1 MTRRNNNMIAN
12 RYLATHHIGQGGMAD
27 VFLAHDTILNRE
39 VAVKILRG
47 ELSNDPVALL
57 RFQQEAQAS
66 TALSHPNIVDIYD
79 VGEDRGHHFIV
90 MEYVRGTTLKNLI
103 KRRGALLKEE
113 AQDIMKQITS
123 AIVEAHK
130 RGIIHRD
137 IKPQNILVKADGTIK
152 VVDFGIALAQNSL
165 QLTQKDSVMGSV
177 HYLAPELARGEQA
190 SAQSD
195 IYALGIVFFELL
207 SGDVPFKGEQAVEIA
222 LKHMREPI
230 PDIRTINPDIPQA
243 MSNIILKACAKN
255 KNNRYRSAQ
264 EMLED
269 ITTCLSPKRI
279 NERPPLFDYEEHTG
293 KTRMIKKV
301 DQKTGEVKEIPAPK
315 RPVKK
320 KKKIDWLAII
330 VILLS
335 MLSLAGIYFALSLT
349 GAFKPAASLE
359 TVPDLIGETVTSAK
373 ELCQDNNLQLD
384 TGNIVYELTDEVEK
398 GIIFEV
404 EPSSGTEV
412 AKGTKIQVK
421 VSSGIGV
428 YLNNYVGMN
437 INDAKKQLA
446 NYPNMHVLTSEEASD
461 TYDPGVVI
469 RQELMDPGT
478 RFNPNTNT
486 EIRLVY
492 ASYPSVIIPTEIEGM
507 NIDEARTLLEGMG
520 LQVVLSNLDTSQLT
534 QEEIDNLSTGIV
546 IKSNPEIGQSYVQ
559 TDSSYVTLYYY

>member
-90 MEYVRGTTLKNLI
+90 MEYIRGTTLKNLI

-195 IYALGIVFFELL
+195 IYALGIVLFELL

-230 PDIRTINPDIPQA
+230 PDIKTINPDIPQA

-264 EMLED
+264 EMLND
-269 ITTCLSPKRI
+269 ITTCLSPKRQ
-279 NERPPLFDYEEHTG
+279 NERPPLFDYEEHSG
-293 KTRMIKKV
+293 KTRMMKKV
-301 DQKTGEVKEIPAPK
+301 DERNMDEHEHKSR

-320 KKKIDWLAII
+320 KKKFDWLALI
-330 VILLS
+330 VVLLS

-359 TVPDLIGETVTSAK
+359 VVPNLLDQTVTSAK
-373 ELCQDNNLQLD
+373 ELCTENNLQLD
-384 TGNIVYELTDEVEK
+384 TANIVYELTDEIEK
-398 GIIFEV
+398 GLIFEV
-404 EPSSGTEV
+404 EPSVGSEV
-412 AKGTKIQVK
+412 PKGTKIQVK

-428 YLNNYVGMN
+428 YLDNYVGMN

-446 NYPNMHVLTSEEASD
+446 NYPNMHVLTSEESSD
-461 TYDPGVVI
+461 TYDPGTVI
-469 RQELMDPGT
+469 RQELMEPQT

-492 ASYPSVIIPTEIEGM
+492 ASYPSVIIPNEIQDM
-507 NIDEARTLLEGMG
+507 NIDEARALLEGMG
-520 LQVVLSNLDTSQLT
+520 LQVVLSNLDTSGLT

>member
-1 MTRRNNNMIAN
+1 MIAN

-90 MEYVRGTTLKNLI
+90 MEYIRGTTLKNLI

-195 IYALGIVFFELL
+195 IYALGIVLFELL

-230 PDIRTINPDIPQA
+230 PDIKTINPDIPQA

-264 EMLED
+264 EMLND
-269 ITTCLSPKRI
+269 ITTCLSPKRQ
-279 NERPPLFDYEEHTG
+279 NERPPLFDYEEHSG
-293 KTRMIKKV
+293 KTRMMKKV
-301 DQKTGEVKEIPAPK
+301 DERNMDEHEHKSR

-320 KKKIDWLAII
+320 KKKFDWLALI
-330 VILLS
+330 VVLLS

-359 TVPDLIGETVTSAK
+359 VVPNLLDQTVTSAK
-373 ELCQDNNLQLD
+373 ELCTENNLQLD
-384 TGNIVYELTDEVEK
+384 TANIVYELTDEIEK
-398 GIIFEV
+398 GLIFEV
-404 EPSSGTEV
+404 EPSVGSEV
-412 AKGTKIQVK
+412 PKGTKIQVK

-428 YLNNYVGMN
+428 YLDNYVGMN

-446 NYPNMHVLTSEEASD
+446 NYPNMHVLTSEESSD
-461 TYDPGVVI
+461 TYDPGTVI
-469 RQELMDPGT
+469 RQELMEPQT

-492 ASYPSVIIPTEIEGM
+492 ASYPSVIIPNEIQDM
-507 NIDEARTLLEGMG
+507 NIDEARALLEGMG
-520 LQVVLSNLDTSQLT
+520 LQVVLSNLDTSGLT

>member
-1 MTRRNNNMIAN
+1 MIAN

-230 PDIRTINPDIPQA
+230 PDIRTINPDIPQS

-264 EMLED
+264 EMLDD

-293 KTRMIKKV
+293 ETRMIKKV

-428 YLNNYVGMN
+428 YLDNYVGMN

-492 ASYPSVIIPTEIEGM
+492 ASYPSVIIPTEIDGM

>member
-1 MTRRNNNMIAN
+1 MTRRNNMIAN

-103 KRRGALLKEE
+103 KRRGALTKEE
-113 AQDIMKQITS
+113 AQDIMEQITS

-195 IYALGIVFFELL
+195 IYALGIVFYELL

-230 PDIRTINPDIPQA
+230 KDIRTINPDIPQA

-264 EMLED
+264 EMLDD
-269 ITTCLSPKRI
+269 IKTCLSPKRA
-279 NERPPLFDYEEHTG
+279 NERPPLFDYEEHSG
-293 KTRMIKKV
+293 KTRTLQKIDTTDKKTKKEVHIK
-301 DQKTGEVKEIPAPK
+301 QVK
-315 RPVKK
+315 KK
-320 KKKIDWLAII
+320 KKKIDWLVVI

-349 GAFKPAASLE
+349 GVFRPVASLE
-359 TVPDLIGETVTSAK
+359 VVPNLIGENVTAAK
-373 ELCQDNNLQLD
+373 EICQDNNLQLD
-384 TGNIVYELTDEVEK
+384 TANIVYELTDNVER
-398 GIIFEV
+398 GLIFEV
-404 EPSSGTEV
+404 EPSSGSEV

-428 YLNNYVGMN
+428 YLDDFVGMN
-437 INDAKKQLA
+437 INDAKKQLE
-446 NYPNMHVLTSEEASD
+446 NYPNMHVYTSEEASD
-461 TYDPGVVI
+461 TYAPGTVI
-469 RQELMDPGT
+469 RQELMDAGA

-492 ASYPSVIIPTEIEGM
+492 ASYPSVIIPSEIEGM
-507 NIDEARTLLEGMG
+507 NIDEARILLEGMG
-520 LQVVLSNLDTSQLT
+520 LQVVLSNLDTSGLS
-534 QEEIDNLSTGIV
+534 QEEIDNLTTGIV
-546 IKSNPEIGQSYVQ
+546 IRSNPEINQSYVQ